1 MFTTRVIRG
10 SPKLTRDLYVL
21 ISRSLFQKL
30 SSMSSQKPKV
40 YVTRRVPQDG
50 LEILRPHCEITQW
63 DSEKPVPRDELI
75 RQVAGKDALF
85 CLLTD
90 KIDVDVLNA
99 AGMTLV
105 KNSIYHGADLRI
117 FIGLGRTF
125 TPPPFLIPH
134 EINLNEA
141 TYCNLNI
148 KTIALLK
155 MYY

>member
-1 MFTTRVIRG
+1 MFTTSVIRG

-21 ISRSLFQKL
+21 ISRSPFQKL

-105 KNSIYHGADLRI
+105 KN
-117 FIGLGRTF
+117 
-125 TPPPFLIPH
+125 
-134 EINLNEA
+134 
-141 TYCNLNI
+141 
-148 KTIALLK
+148 
-155 MYY
+155 

>member
-1 MFTTRVIRG
+1 MACITSAVDNIRVISLSLNVNKIRPPCLVMFTTRVIRG

-21 ISRSLFQKL
+21 ISRSPFQKL

-105 KNSIYHGADLRI
+105 KN
-117 FIGLGRTF
+117 
-125 TPPPFLIPH
+125 
-134 EINLNEA
+134 
-141 TYCNLNI
+141 
-148 KTIALLK
+148 
-155 MYY
+155 

>member
-1 MFTTRVIRG
+1 MACITSAVDNIRVISLSLNVNKIRPPCLVMFTTRVIRG

-21 ISRSLFQKL
+21 ISRSPFQKL

-90 KIDVDVLNA
+90 KIDVDVLNT

-105 KNSIYHGADLRI
+105 KN
-117 FIGLGRTF
+117 
-125 TPPPFLIPH
+125 
-134 EINLNEA
+134 
-141 TYCNLNI
+141 
-148 KTIALLK
+148 
-155 MYY
+155 

>member
-1 MFTTRVIRG
+1 MFTTSVIRG

-21 ISRSLFQKL
+21 ISRSPFQKLDL

-105 KNSIYHGADLRI
+105 KN
-117 FIGLGRTF
+117 
-125 TPPPFLIPH
+125 
-134 EINLNEA
+134 
-141 TYCNLNI
+141 
-148 KTIALLK
+148 
-155 MYY
+155 